1 MGGGVSIPVP
11 LSDVRQEDLKAKYA
25 KFIEE
30 GLSEEDINTKLTKAM
45 PGLVVFDQIDCDHT
59 GKVSSRELKRTLRAL
74 PRKKPTPPE
83 GGWPDGKPPPFV
95 PFDAMYETL
104 DRFVI
109 GHCTATTDFRRLES
123 TSCCTL
129 CLLLV
134 FRHCLPPTSTS
145 FQCLQLVFKIFIP
158 PPPST
163 AMATARFLLMSGSTT
178 CRNSL
183 AWSQPLTVPSIRPR
197 VNSRTTSALR
207 TVSPNWWPRA
217 TTRRTRRR
225 PRSSPFVRAWARPR
239 RRPRRRRPQRRRLR
253 RRCPRRRRPRRRR
266 LRRRRLQRRRLQR
279 RRPRRRRLS
288 GDSKVTEGV

>member
-104 DRFVI
+104 DSDGDGEI
-109 GHCTATTDFRRLES
+109 SLDEWLDNLSKLPGLES
-123 TSCCTL
+123 AINSAIDPATGKLKDYVSL
-129 CLLLV
+129 EDRLAELV
-134 FRHCLPPTSTS
+134 AKGDDATDEEKA
-145 FQCLQLVFKIFIP
+145 KIE
-158 PPPST
+158 
-163 AMATARFLLMSGSTT
+163 
-178 CRNSL
+178 
-183 AWSQPLTVPSIRPR
+183 SIRASLGETAAAPAEEAPAEEAPAEE
-197 VNSRTTSALR
+197 VPAEEAPAEEAPAEEAPAEEAPAEEAPAEEAP
-207 TVSPNWWPRA
+207 V
-217 TTRRTRRR
+217 
-225 PRSSPFVRAWARPR
+225 
-239 RRPRRRRPQRRRLR
+239 
-253 RRCPRRRRPRRRR
+253 
-266 LRRRRLQRRRLQR
+266 
-279 RRPRRRRLS
+279 
-288 GDSKVTEGV
+288 G